1 MKHRERGVTLIE
13 LIVVVVII
21 GILAAVA
28 VPSYRQYVVR
38 SQRTDAKEALLRL
51 ATAQEKFYL
60 QNNRYALETERATA
74 PPNGLGIA
82 ATEHGWYTLS
92 VVAPANAGVAADGF
106 TIRAVPVSPGPQAS
120 DTACV
125 QFEVNDRGVRTAKKS
140 GGTDNTDTCW
150 N

>member
-1 MKHRERGVTLIE
+1 MQVRQQGMTLIE

-28 VPSYRQYVVR
+28 VPSYRNYVIR
-38 SQRTDAKEALLRL
+38 SQRTDATKALLRL

-60 QNNRYALETERATA
+60 QNNRYALESERATA
-74 PPNGLGIA
+74 PPDGLGIA
-82 ATEHGWYTLS
+82 ATENGWYTLS
-92 VVAPANAGVAADGF
+92 VVAPANLAAAADGF

-125 QFEVNDRGVRTAKKS
+125 RFEVTDRGVRSALKS
-140 GGTDNTDTCW
+140 GATDNTAECW
-150 N
+150 K